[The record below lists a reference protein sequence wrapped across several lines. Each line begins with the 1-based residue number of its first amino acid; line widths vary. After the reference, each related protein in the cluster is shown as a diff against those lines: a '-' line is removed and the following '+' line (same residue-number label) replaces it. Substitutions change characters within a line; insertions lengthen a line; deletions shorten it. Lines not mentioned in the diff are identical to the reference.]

1 MVTRGETRR
10 TVLTRDAT
18 VRIVEGMTTTQKS
31 VIPTPPPSTDEPP
44 PPAVHVRGLRR
55 TYGHGPSAYEAVRG
69 VDLDVP
75 TGSITALLGT
85 NGAGKT
91 STLEVIE
98 GLAFATGGELSVL
111 GLDPIADRATIRR
124 RTGVLLQRS
133 GFSGDLTVRE
143 TLRLWSA
150 ITTNPRPVDTM
161 LELLSLDR
169 RADVRML
176 ALSGGEA
183 RRVDLAVTLMGSP
196 ELVILDEPTTGLD
209 PESRREVWRLVSDL
223 RDSGGTVLITTHYLE
238 EAETLADRLEI
249 MHAGRIVRSG
259 TPTEIA
265 EGHPSTISFANAP
278 DLPGDLA
285 GIRQVVHEHG
295 RTTLQTDALQS
306 SLSDLLAWAART
318 EVELDDLDA
327 RSPSLESVFLSI
339 ADGRDS
345 AAVAPTDTIAPLTPS
360 LPEGTLR

>member
-1 MVTRGETRR
+1 M
-10 TVLTRDAT
+10 A
-18 VRIVEGMTTTQKS
+18 
-31 VIPTPPPSTDEPP
+31 
-44 PPAVHVRGLRR
+44 
-55 TYGHGPSAYEAVRG
+55 
-69 VDLDVP
+69 

-98 GLAFATGGELSVL
+98 GLAPATDGEVSVL
-111 GLDPIADRATIRR
+111 GLDPIADRDAIRR

-150 ITTNPRPVDTM
+150 TLTNPRPVEEM
-161 LELLSLDR
+161 LERLSLEA

-176 ALSGGEA
+176 ALSGGET
-183 RRVDLAVTLMGSP
+183 RRVDLASTLMGSP

-223 RDSGGTVLITTHYLE
+223 RDSGATVLITTHYLE

-249 MHAGRIVRSG
+249 MHAGQIVRSG

-265 EGHPSTISFANAP
+265 AGHPSTISFANAP
-278 DLPGDLA
+278 DVPGDLA
-285 GIRQVVHEHG
+285 GIRRVVHEYG
-295 RTTLQTDALQS
+295 RTTLETDALQT
-306 SLSDLLAWAART
+306 SLSDLLAWAAHNQ
-318 EVELDDLDA
+318 VELDELDA
-327 RSPSLESVFLSI
+327 SSPSLESVFLSI
-339 ADGRDS
+339 ADERDPAAFATDS
-345 AAVAPTDTIAPLTPS
+345 ADSHTPS
-360 LPEGTLR
+360 LEEGSLR

>member
-1 MVTRGETRR
+1 
-10 TVLTRDAT
+10 
-18 VRIVEGMTTTQKS
+18 MTTSSPS
-31 VIPTPPPSTDEPP
+31 VGDSSPSLAGAPPGV
-44 PPAVHVRGLRR
+44 AVRVRGLRR
-55 TYGHGPSAYEAVRG
+55 TYGRGHSAYEAVRG

-91 STLEVIE
+91 STLEVLE
-98 GLAFATGGELSVL
+98 GLAPASGGHVSVL

-124 RTGVLLQRS
+124 RSGVLLQRS

-143 TLRLWSA
+143 TLRLWSG
-150 ITTNPRPVDTM
+150 TLTSPRPVDDM
-161 LELLSLDR
+161 IALLSLEE

-176 ALSGGEA
+176 ALSGGET
-183 RRVDLAVTLMGSP
+183 RRVDLASTLMGDP

-223 RDSGGTVLITTHYLE
+223 RDGGATVLITTHYLE

-259 TPTEIA
+259 TPAEIA
-265 EGHPSTISFANAP
+265 AGHPSTISFSDLPDVP

-285 GIRQVVHEHG
+285 GVSRVVRERG
-295 RTTLQTDALQS
+295 RTSLQTPTLQRTLTELLIWAGERRIELPQLQASDA
-306 SLSDLLAWAART
+306 
-318 EVELDDLDA
+318 
-327 RSPSLESVFLSI
+327 SLESVFLAI
-339 ADGRDS
+339 ADGRDPADDPRIHDAHNAS
-345 AAVAPTDTIAPLTPS
+345 NR
-360 LPEGTLR
+360 EGALR